1 MESEGPGNPGQFM
14 NRLHPAILGLVA
26 LLSAVLGYRTATHR
40 YTPPGPG
47 AREVIPATEY
57 FARPRSFSE
66 VENARAELDA
76 SVLRTLFEIRS
87 RRAYS
92 LSAPSPPGQ
101 GSGPDAAL
109 ERDIGLLEDT
119 MIQLRGTG
127 GDLVIVRDLLT
138 ALKQAGHL
146 QRWLDLYLDTLHR
159 QPTAD
164 FVPVH
169 ARNACRI
176 GAVLGREEEVIAGLH
191 LVLANPL
198 ATFGRNRIID
208 VLDGDESFPIPDAAA
223 DAAGPSPSE
232 SSEERGS
239 RSSGTAPPSEHE

>member
-1 MESEGPGNPGQFM
+1 M

-26 LLSAVLGYRTATHR
+26 LLSAGLGYRTAVHR
-40 YTPPGPG
+40 HAPPAVG

-57 FARPRSFSE
+57 FARPKSFSE

-92 LSAPSPPGQ
+92 LSHPSPAGQ

-109 ERDIGLLEDT
+109 ERDIGLLEDAVT
-119 MIQLRGTG
+119 QLRGTG
-127 GDLVIVRDLLT
+127 GDLVIVRDLLA

-159 QPTAD
+159 QPTTE
-164 FVPVH
+164 FVAVL
-169 ARNACRI
+169 ARDACRI

-198 ATFGRNRIID
+198 ATVGRDRIVG
-208 VLDGDESFPIPDAAA
+208 VLDGKEESPIPTPATGAAR
-223 DAAGPSPSE
+223 PSPSD
-232 SSEERGS
+232 SPEEQGS
-239 RSSGTAPPSEHE
+239 RAPGTTRPSETE